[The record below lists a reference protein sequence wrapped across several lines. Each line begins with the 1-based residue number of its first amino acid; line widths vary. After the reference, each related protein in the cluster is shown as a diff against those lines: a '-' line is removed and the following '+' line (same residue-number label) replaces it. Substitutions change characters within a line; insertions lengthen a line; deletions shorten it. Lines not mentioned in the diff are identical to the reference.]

1 MENKQRKPKHG
12 TNINIIYME
21 NYLKLYKS
29 NRDKKERRWR
39 HIDTNIFHGFI
50 LSRFKEV
57 TQQDHM
63 VELHFYVSNLH
74 KNCIAPQSY
83 VQGGAKTKVTNVG
96 VLLQG

>member
-1 MENKQRKPKHG
+1 
-12 TNINIIYME
+12 
-21 NYLKLYKS
+21 
-29 NRDKKERRWR
+29 
-39 HIDTNIFHGFI
+39 
-50 LSRFKEV
+50 
-57 TQQDHM
+57 M